1 MVASFINNPF
11 VGLRIGHGK
20 FFKYVSTHLAALQ
33 SANNIIAILPLA
45 NALAL
50 LIAPYKQWLST
61 QDQNTIDKTGDT
73 DELDVILDAFEDF
86 VTDDLF
92 KDIAYHFAKEPAIIH
107 EAFPNGKS
115 EYHKITRI
123 NAPILLQRIADFC
136 VKHKAKLDAGRDVTS
151 KQFLDNYNAQRET
164 QLDSK
169 TTVLHGSDTGTAL
182 RDAIADY
189 MFDILLNLLLI
200 HKTEREVVLNYYDES
215 IVSRSTKKAVPPPT
229 AK

>member
-1 MVASFINNPF
+1 MVATFINNPF
-11 VGLRIGHGK
+11 SGLRVGHGK
-20 FFKYVSTHLAALQ
+20 FFKYASTHLAALQ
-33 SANNIIAILPLA
+33 SANNNIAITPLA

-61 QDQNTIDKTGDT
+61 QDQSAIDKTGDT

-86 VTDDLF
+86 VTDELF
-92 KDIAYHFAKEPAIIH
+92 KDVSYHFAKEPAVIH

-136 VKHKAKLDAGRDVTS
+136 EKHTAKLDAGRDIIS
-151 KQFLDNYNAQRET
+151 KQFLDNYTAQREN
-164 QLDSK
+164 QLESK
-169 TTVLHGSDTGTAL
+169 TTVLHGSDTGTEL
-182 RDAIADY
+182 RAAITNY

-200 HKTEREVVLNYYDES
+200 YKTDRAAVLNYYDES
-215 IVSRSTKKAVPPPT
+215 IVSRSAKKAETPAVS
-229 AK
+229 K